1 MRRPERVP
9 RHDGVPLQRVGPHG
23 RRLDGGGGQR
33 GLGDGGRGS
42 FALSARRHAEQ
53 HGGHQPHVPGSATS
67 PAFHVCNFPSGDVPG
82 NLPMN
87 RRVFVVSLGGGLVAL
102 GPRGVAARR
111 AIRVDATPTL
121 FHGHP
126 DGATTLVRFDAW
138 GTEAPAGRLRVHDLR
153 TGRQIGT
160 AGMIRRDDRLTG
172 ELWLPLTAP
181 TRVRSE
187 LETPE
192 QRGAIRTVHGLVP
205 TSRWTVYWLTLAGPG
220 DLLAT
225 FADVPALLRG
235 AEASVLVPAGIR
247 LNPWHRL
254 PSDGDHLDLVRITM
268 PAARASR
275 ATGIPLGRVALVDGV
290 LAPHLARALEGAGVA
305 VRLHRNAVVDPLTF
319 DLAAGRTQAAPRIE
333 GWLRTREAAQP
344 DAGRVAVAIGTD
356 PAFATAATAGVA
368 EWNDAYAFP
377 KIVLGDGDEAVRV
390 LAGVGRGGGVE
401 EGGEVGE
408 EGAAVIGT
416 PTTMATDAF
425 GVLGRVV
432 APENP
437 TLQGIAARFA
447 FPVGGRLV
455 FNPSPFG
462 RSDVVTTPGGD
473 LRIVTDV
480 PGLGYAFVPEEQAP
494 AITPGDDPTSIE
506 TRMFRIAIE
515 RSGGA
520 IREMVHRDSGRDLVA
535 PGGVFDGL
543 ADGVLSAVRTE
554 RIAGVGSR
562 LAIRRVTARHVA
574 QSTVTAY
581 DALPWVD
588 IETEVVEGPE
598 SSLVDRTF
606 AFADAIEHVTWEV
619 PGGTDEAAV
628 PVESLRP
635 LRWTALR
642 GATGTVLL
650 GTSHRADLTVT
661 PPGTV
666 TVRTRLA
673 TRLRIGV
680 QTGHLLPDDPW
691 RFGFGMLPLAPV
703 VASGRGALALKS
715 FGRLFDIAD
724 PAVAVLAVRP
734 AEDGTGTMV
743 FLQEL
748 GGPSR
753 DIVIRPDVLTFET
766 GLLTDLAER
775 DLHAAATAPG
785 GGILV
790 PIEASGWAAVRLLGV
805 GRNGRAERG

>member
-1 MRRPERVP
+1 
-9 RHDGVPLQRVGPHG
+9 
-23 RRLDGGGGQR
+23 
-33 GLGDGGRGS
+33 
-42 FALSARRHAEQ
+42 
-53 HGGHQPHVPGSATS
+53 
-67 PAFHVCNFPSGDVPG
+67 
-82 NLPMN
+82 MN
-87 RRVFVVSLGGGLVAL
+87 RRVFVVSVGGGLVAL
-102 GPRGVAARR
+102 GPRGVAARG

-138 GTEAPAGRLRVHDLR
+138 GTDAPAGRLRVHDLR

-187 LETPE
+187 LETLE
-192 QRGAIRTVHGLVP
+192 RRGAIRTVHALVP
-205 TSRWTVYWLTLAGPG
+205 TSRWTVYWLTLAGP
-220 DLLAT
+220 DALLAT

-247 LNPWHRL
+247 VNPWQRL

-268 PAARASR
+268 PAASASR
-275 ATGIPLGRVALVDGV
+275 ATGVPLGRVALVDGV
-290 LAPHLARALEGAGVA
+290 VVPHLARALAGAGVT

-319 DLAAGRTQAAPRIE
+319 DLAAGRAQAAQRIE
-333 GWLRTREAAQP
+333 AWLRAREEVQP
-344 DAGRVAVAIGTD
+344 DAGRIAVAIGTD
-356 PAFATAATAGVA
+356 PAFAAEATRGVT
-368 EWNDAYAFP
+368 EWNGAYAFP

-390 LAGVGRGGGVE
+390 LAAIGGDGEGNDDGE
-401 EGGEVGE
+401 EGEVGDAGI
-408 EGAAVIGT
+408 GAPTAVAED
-416 PTTMATDAF
+416 PF

-432 APENP
+432 APEDP
-437 TLQGIAARFA
+437 TIEGIAARFA
-447 FPVGGRLV
+447 FPIGGLLV

-462 RSDVVTTPGGD
+462 RSDVITAPGGG

-480 PGLGYAFVPEEQAP
+480 PGLGYAFVPEDAP
-494 AITPGDDPTSIE
+494 PTITPGDDPTRIE
-506 TRMFRIAIE
+506 TAQFQIAIE

-520 IREMVHRDSGRDLVA
+520 IRELVHRDSGRDLVA
-535 PGGVFDGL
+535 SGAVFDGL

-554 RIAGVGSR
+554 RIEGVGSR
-562 LAIRRVTARHVA
+562 LVIRRVTAQHVA

-581 DALPWVD
+581 DVLPWVD
-588 IETEVVEGPE
+588 VDTEVVEGPE

-606 AFADAIEHVTWEV
+606 GCADSIEHVMWEV
-619 PGGTDEAAV
+619 PGGPDEAAA
-628 PVESLRP
+628 PAGPLRP

-642 GATGTVLL
+642 GTIGTVLL
-650 GTSHRADLTVT
+650 GTSHRAGVTVMPT
-661 PPGTV
+661 GAV
-666 TVRTRLA
+666 SVRTRLA

-691 RFGFGMLPLAPV
+691 RFGFGMLPLVPV
-703 VASGRGALALKS
+703 AVSGRGSLPLPS
-715 FGRLFDIAD
+715 FGRLLDIGD

-734 AEDGTGTMV
+734 AEDGTGVMV

-753 DIVIRPDVLTFET
+753 DIVIRPDVLTFDT

-775 DLHAAATAPG
+775 DQRAAATEPG

-790 PIEASGWAAVRLLGV
+790 PIDASGWAAVRLLGV
-805 GRNGRAERG
+805 RRNG